1 MLEDED
7 ETTFA
12 FHIPHVV
19 PGESLSPEPGMDTDP
34 LTTTDQLE
42 SGVSKP
48 ATTQDSRRKTSASR
62 NRLPKVQKLSRHGI
76 AYPSLPAGVVKKL
89 ASTFARTSGT
99 SKAKIN
105 KETLG
110 AIIQAS
116 DWFFE
121 QLGDDL
127 GTYTKHAG
135 RQTIDETDVITL
147 MKRYAI
153 LSPNIVCY
161 ISPVTILR

>member
-19 PGESLSPEPGMDTDP
+19 PRESLSPEPGMDTDP

-42 SGVSKP
+42 PSVSKP
-48 ATTQDSRRKTSASR
+48 ATTQDSGRKTSASR

-153 LSPNIVCY
+153 PSP
-161 ISPVTILR
+161 ILFVI